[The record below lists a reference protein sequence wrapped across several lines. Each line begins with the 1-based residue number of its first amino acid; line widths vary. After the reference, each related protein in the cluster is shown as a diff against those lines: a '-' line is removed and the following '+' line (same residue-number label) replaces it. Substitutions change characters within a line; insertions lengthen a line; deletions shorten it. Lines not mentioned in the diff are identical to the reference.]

1 MSPSA
6 DRRQHLAAQMME
18 AQRAGE
24 LHQLELLR
32 SQWVHRYGVDSLP
45 VLAEQADPVPA
56 PFPSEAEPAPSE
68 PTSRGSM
75 GRLKALLKQSL
86 LEVSSSIRDE
96 RSSVSAATG
105 SDASAP
111 PVNTPRSLRRWL
123 VQDGDND
130 LPKAS

>member
-1 MSPSA
+1 
-6 DRRQHLAAQMME
+6 
-18 AQRAGE
+18 
-24 LHQLELLR
+24 
-32 SQWVHRYGVDSLP
+32 
-45 VLAEQADPVPA
+45 
-56 PFPSEAEPAPSE
+56 
-68 PTSRGSM
+68 M

>member
-6 DRRQHLAAQMME
+6 DRQQRLAAQMME

-45 VLAEQADPVPA
+45 VLAEQADPVSV
-56 PFPSEAEPAPSE
+56 PFPLEAEPAPSE

-96 RSSVSAATG
+96 RSSVSAAAG

>member
-6 DRRQHLAAQMME
+6 DRQQRLVAQMME

-32 SQWVHRYGVDSLP
+32 SQWAHRYGVDSLP
-45 VLAEQADPVPA
+45 VLAEQADPAPA

-68 PTSRGSM
+68 PSSRGSM
-75 GRLKALLKQSL
+75 GRFKALLKQSL

-96 RSSVSAATG
+96 RFSVSAA